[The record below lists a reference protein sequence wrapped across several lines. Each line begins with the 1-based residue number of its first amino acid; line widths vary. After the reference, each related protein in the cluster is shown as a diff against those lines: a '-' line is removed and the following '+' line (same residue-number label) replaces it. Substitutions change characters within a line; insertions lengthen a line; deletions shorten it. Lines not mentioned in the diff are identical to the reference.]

1 MIDAIDFNKVHA
13 VTVDIMGADNP
24 GAALKELILRDDLTP
39 DEKVEVLR
47 LIMFSL
53 MSYTSSRNQSKVKT
67 FKPEWQL

>member
-24 GAALKELILRDDLTP
+24 KAALKELILRDDLTP

-53 MSYTSSRNQSKVKT
+53 MSYTSSRNRSKVKT
-67 FKPEWQL
+67 FKPEWQP